1 MTPVPVPPIVPLD
14 DSTIVQAMLLSFALG
29 MAVALLHRL
38 AIMDRIVGP
47 SITVAL
53 VLLSMGGCLVMLT
66 IGESL
71 PRAFTLVGALAVI
84 RFRTNLGN
92 PIDIAFVFLAMV
104 MGISAGVLAWH
115 VGLIGIGTIGLAL
128 LVMGLLPSGGESN
141 IVRIDLVAHEQG
153 DEDIDKLLDKHVTKR
168 WLEQARSVR
177 FGETI
182 SLWYRVTLR
191 RGASME
197 RLVTDLSAFERVE
210 RVVVL
215 ASDELVEAGT
225 SGSTK

>member
-29 MAVALLHRL
+29 VAIALLHRL

-47 SITVAL
+47 SLSVAL
-53 VLLSMGGCLVMLT
+53 VLLSMGGSLVMLT

-115 VGLIGIGTIGLAL
+115 VGLIGIGTVGLAL
-128 LVMGLLPSGGESN
+128 MVLGLWPNGGESN

-197 RLVTDLSAFERVE
+197 RLVTELSAFERVE

-215 ASDELVEAGT
+215 ASDELVEAGA
-225 SGSTK
+225 SGTAD

>member
-1 MTPVPVPPIVPLD
+1 MTPVPVPVLLPLD
-14 DSTIVQAMLLSFALG
+14 DATIVQAMLLSFALG
-29 MAVALLHRL
+29 VAVAMLHRL

-47 SITVAL
+47 SISMAL
-53 VLLSMGGCLVMLT
+53 VLLSMGGSLVMLT
-66 IGESL
+66 IGDSL
-71 PRAFTLVGALAVI
+71 SRAFTLVGALAVI
-84 RFRTNLGN
+84 RFRANLAN

-115 VGLIGIGTIGLAL
+115 VGVIGVVTIGLAL
-128 LVMGLLPSGGESN
+128 LVMGLLPRGGESN

-153 DEDIDKLLDKHVTKR
+153 DEDIDRLLDRHVTKR

-210 RVVVL
+210 RVIVL
-215 ASDELVEAGT
+215 ASDELVDRGDP
-225 SGSTK
+225 

>member
-29 MAVALLHRL
+29 VAIALLHRL

-47 SITVAL
+47 SISVAL
-53 VLLSMGGCLVMLT
+53 VLLSMGGSLVMLT

-128 LVMGLLPSGGESN
+128 LVLGLWPSGGESN

-225 SGSTK
+225 SGSTR

>member
-1 MTPVPVPPIVPLD
+1 MTPVPVPPIIPLD

-29 MAVALLHRL
+29 VAVALLHRL

-53 VLLSMGGCLVMLT
+53 VLLSMGGSLVMLT